1 MMGIEEEKQ
10 GRYLTVE
17 DIEALGTNPW
27 ERLANA
33 IIWQAAEDYRNLESR
48 TELEKLDR
56 FFRSAGFSALCG
68 LDGEKLRILRRRTLC
83 KHTNFQG
90 KISPDNCQIN
100 SRFL

>member
-33 IIWQAAEDYRNLESR
+33 VIWQAAEDYRTWESR

-56 FFRSAGFSALCG
+56 FFHSRWFSALCG
-68 LDGEKLRILRRRTLC
+68 LDAETLLARLKEEKKRNGYPIVSET
-83 KHTNFQG
+83 G
-90 KISPDNCQIN
+90 PVP
-100 SRFL
+100 

>member
-1 MMGIEEEKQ
+1 MGIEEEKQ

-68 LDGEKLRILRRRTLC
+68 LDGEKLLARLKEEKKRNGYPIVSET
-83 KHTNFQG
+83 G
-90 KISPDNCQIN
+90 PVP
-100 SRFL
+100 

>member
-33 IIWQAAEDYRNLESR
+33 VIWQAAEDYRNLESR

-68 LDGEKLRILRRRTLC
+68 LDGETLLARL
-83 KHTNFQG
+83 KEEKKRNGYPIVSETG
-90 KISPDNCQIN
+90 PVS
-100 SRFL
+100 

>member
-33 IIWQAAEDYRNLESR
+33 VIWQAAEDYRNLESR

-68 LDGEKLRILRRRTLC
+68 LDGEKLLARLKEEKKRNGYPIVSET
-83 KHTNFQG
+83 G
-90 KISPDNCQIN
+90 PVP
-100 SRFL
+100 

>member
-1 MMGIEEEKQ
+1 MMGIEEE
-10 GRYLTVE
+10 RYLTVE

-56 FFRSAGFSALCG
+56 FFHSRWFSALCG
-68 LDGEKLRILRRRTLC
+68 LDAETLLARLKEEKKRNGYPIVSET
-83 KHTNFQG
+83 G
-90 KISPDNCQIN
+90 PVS
-100 SRFL
+100 

>member
-68 LDGEKLRILRRRTLC
+68 LDGEKLLTRLKEEKKRNGYPIVSET
-83 KHTNFQG
+83 G
-90 KISPDNCQIN
+90 PVS
-100 SRFL
+100 

>member
-10 GRYLTVE
+10 ERYLTVE

-68 LDGEKLRILRRRTLC
+68 LDGEKLLARLKEEKKRNGYPIVSET
-83 KHTNFQG
+83 G
-90 KISPDNCQIN
+90 PVS
-100 SRFL
+100 

>member
-10 GRYLTVE
+10 ERYLTVE

-33 IIWQAAEDYRNLESR
+33 IIWQAAEDYRTKESR

-68 LDGEKLRILRRRTLC
+68 LDGEKLLARLKEEKKRNGYPIVSET
-83 KHTNFQG
+83 G
-90 KISPDNCQIN
+90 PVS
-100 SRFL
+100 

>member
-33 IIWQAAEDYRNLESR
+33 IIWQAAEDYRTKESR

-68 LDGEKLRILRRRTLC
+68 LDGETLLARL
-83 KHTNFQG
+83 KEEKKRNGYPIASETG
-90 KISPDNCQIN
+90 PVP
-100 SRFL
+100 

>member
-33 IIWQAAEDYRNLESR
+33 VIWQAAEDYRTKDSR

-68 LDGEKLRILRRRTLC
+68 LDGETLLARL
-83 KHTNFQG
+83 KEEKKRNGYPIVSETG
-90 KISPDNCQIN
+90 PVS
-100 SRFL
+100 

>member
-1 MMGIEEEKQ
+1 MMGIEEE
-10 GRYLTVE
+10 RYLTVE

-33 IIWQAAEDYRNLESR
+33 IIWQAAEDYRTKESR

-68 LDGEKLRILRRRTLC
+68 LDGEKRLARRKEEKKRNGYPIVSET
-83 KHTNFQG
+83 G
-90 KISPDNCQIN
+90 PVS
-100 SRFL
+100 

>member
-33 IIWQAAEDYRNLESR
+33 VIWQAAEDYRNLESR

-68 LDGEKLRILRRRTLC
+68 LDGEKLLARLKEEKKRNGYPIVSET
-83 KHTNFQG
+83 G
-90 KISPDNCQIN
+90 PVS
-100 SRFL
+100 

>member
-56 FFRSAGFSALCG
+56 FFRSAGFSALCR
-68 LDGEKLRILRRRTLC
+68 LDGEKLLARLKEEKKRNGYPIVSET
-83 KHTNFQG
+83 G
-90 KISPDNCQIN
+90 PVS
-100 SRFL
+100 

>member
-68 LDGEKLRILRRRTLC
+68 LDTETLLARLKEEKKRNGYPIVSET
-83 KHTNFQG
+83 G
-90 KISPDNCQIN
+90 PVS
-100 SRFL
+100 

>member
-33 IIWQAAEDYRNLESR
+33 TKESR

-56 FFRSAGFSALCG
+56 FFRSRWFSALCG
-68 LDGEKLRILRRRTLC
+68 LDGEKLLARLKEEKKRNGYPIVSET
-83 KHTNFQG
+83 G
-90 KISPDNCQIN
+90 PVP
-100 SRFL
+100 

>member
-1 MMGIEEEKQ
+1 MMGIEEEKEE
-10 GRYLTVE
+10 RYLTVE

-33 IIWQAAEDYRNLESR
+33 IIWQAAEDYRTKESR

-68 LDGEKLRILRRRTLC
+68 LDGETLLARL
-83 KHTNFQG
+83 KEEKKRNGYPIVSETG
-90 KISPDNCQIN
+90 PVS
-100 SRFL
+100 

>member
-33 IIWQAAEDYRNLESR
+33 IIWQAAEDYRTKESR

-56 FFRSAGFSALCG
+56 FFRSPGFSALCG
-68 LDGEKLRILRRRTLC
+68 LDGETLLARL
-83 KHTNFQG
+83 KEEKKRNGYPIVSETG
-90 KISPDNCQIN
+90 PVP
-100 SRFL
+100 

>member
-48 TELEKLDR
+48 TELEKLDG
-56 FFRSAGFSALCG
+56 FFHSAWFSALCG
-68 LDGEKLRILRRRTLC
+68 LDAETLLARLKEEKKRNGYPIVSET
-83 KHTNFQG
+83 G
-90 KISPDNCQIN
+90 PVS
-100 SRFL
+100 

>member
-56 FFRSAGFSALCG
+56 FFGSAGFSALCG
-68 LDGEKLRILRRRTLC
+68 LDGEKLLARLKEEKKRNGYPIVSET
-83 KHTNFQG
+83 G
-90 KISPDNCQIN
+90 PVS
-100 SRFL
+100 

>member
-33 IIWQAAEDYRNLESR
+33 IIWQAAEDYRTKESR
-48 TELEKLDR
+48 TEREKLDR

-68 LDGEKLRILRRRTLC
+68 LDGETLLARL
-83 KHTNFQG
+83 KEEKKRNGYPIVSET
-90 KISPDNCQIN
+90 SPV
-100 SRFL
+100 S

>member
-1 MMGIEEEKQ
+1 MTGIEEE
-10 GRYLTVE
+10 RYLTVE

-56 FFRSAGFSALCG
+56 FFHSRWFSALCG
-68 LDGEKLRILRRRTLC
+68 LDAETLLARLKEEKKRNGYPIVSET
-83 KHTNFQG
+83 G
-90 KISPDNCQIN
+90 PVS
-100 SRFL
+100 

>member
-1 MMGIEEEKQ
+1 MMGIEEEKEE
-10 GRYLTVE
+10 RYLTVE

-27 ERLANA
+27 ERLAHA

-68 LDGEKLRILRRRTLC
+68 LDGEKLLARLKEEKKRNGYPIVSET
-83 KHTNFQG
+83 G
-90 KISPDNCQIN
+90 PVS
-100 SRFL
+100 

>member
-33 IIWQAAEDYRNLESR
+33 IIWQAAEDYRTKESR

-56 FFRSAGFSALCG
+56 FFHSRWFSALCG
-68 LDGEKLRILRRRTLC
+68 LDGEKLLARLKEEKKRNGYPIVSET
-83 KHTNFQG
+83 G
-90 KISPDNCQIN
+90 PVP
-100 SRFL
+100 

>member
-48 TELEKLDR
+48 AELEKLDR
-56 FFRSAGFSALCG
+56 FFRSGWFSALLG
-68 LDGEKLRILRRRTLC
+68 STSLWRTG
-83 KHTNFQG
+83 QAPG
-90 KISPDNCQIN
+90 P
-100 SRFL
+100 RYR

>member
-68 LDGEKLRILRRRTLC
+68 LDGEKLLARLKEEKKRNGYPIVSET
-83 KHTNFQG
+83 G
-90 KISPDNCQIN
+90 PVP
-100 SRFL
+100 

>member
-56 FFRSAGFSALCG
+56 FFRSRWFSALCR
-68 LDGEKLRILRRRTLC
+68 LDAETLLARLKEEKKRNGYPIVSET
-83 KHTNFQG
+83 G
-90 KISPDNCQIN
+90 PVS
-100 SRFL
+100 

>member
-33 IIWQAAEDYRNLESR
+33 IIWQAAEDYRTWESR
-48 TELEKLDR
+48 AKLEKLDG
-56 FFRSAGFSALCG
+56 FFHSRWFSALCG
-68 LDGEKLRILRRRTLC
+68 LDGETLLARL
-83 KHTNFQG
+83 KEEKKRNGYPIVSETG
-90 KISPDNCQIN
+90 PVS
-100 SRFL
+100 

>member
-33 IIWQAAEDYRNLESR
+33 IIWQAAEDYRTLESR

-68 LDGEKLRILRRRTLC
+68 LDGEKLLARLKEEKKRNGYPIVSET
-83 KHTNFQG
+83 G
-90 KISPDNCQIN
+90 PVP
-100 SRFL
+100 

>member
-1 MMGIEEEKQ
+1 MMGIEEEKEE
-10 GRYLTVE
+10 RYLTVE

-33 IIWQAAEDYRNLESR
+33 IIWQAAEDYRTKESR

-68 LDGEKLRILRRRTLC
+68 LDGEKLLARLKEEKKRNGYPIVSET
-83 KHTNFQG
+83 G
-90 KISPDNCQIN
+90 PVS
-100 SRFL
+100 

>member
-33 IIWQAAEDYRNLESR
+33 IIWQAAEDYRTLESR

-56 FFRSAGFSALCG
+56 FFCSAGFSALCG
-68 LDGEKLRILRRRTLC
+68 LDGEKLLARLKEEKKRNGYPIVSET
-83 KHTNFQG
+83 G
-90 KISPDNCQIN
+90 PVS
-100 SRFL
+100 

>member
-56 FFRSAGFSALCG
+56 FFHSRWFSALCG
-68 LDGEKLRILRRRTLC
+68 LDAEMLLARLKEEKKRNGYPIVSET
-83 KHTNFQG
+83 G
-90 KISPDNCQIN
+90 PVS
-100 SRFL
+100 

>member
-1 MMGIEEEKQ
+1 MMGIEE

-33 IIWQAAEDYRNLESR
+33 IIWQAAEDYRTKESR

-68 LDGEKLRILRRRTLC
+68 LDGEKLLARLKEEKKRNGYPIVSET
-83 KHTNFQG
+83 G
-90 KISPDNCQIN
+90 PVS
-100 SRFL
+100 

>member
-1 MMGIEEEKQ
+1 MMGIEEEKEE
-10 GRYLTVE
+10 RYLTVE

-68 LDGEKLRILRRRTLC
+68 LDGEKLLARLKEEKKRNGYPIVSET
-83 KHTNFQG
+83 G
-90 KISPDNCQIN
+90 PVS
-100 SRFL
+100 

>member
-33 IIWQAAEDYRNLESR
+33 IIWQAAEDYRTKESR

-68 LDGEKLRILRRRTLC
+68 LDGETLLARL
-83 KHTNFQG
+83 KEEKKRNGYPIVSETG
-90 KISPDNCQIN
+90 PVP
-100 SRFL
+100 

>member
-33 IIWQAAEDYRNLESR
+33 IIWQAAEDYRTKESR

-56 FFRSAGFSALCG
+56 FFHSAWFSALCR
-68 LDGEKLRILRRRTLC
+68 LDGEALLAKLKEEKKRNGYPIVSET
-83 KHTNFQG
+83 G
-90 KISPDNCQIN
+90 PVS
-100 SRFL
+100 

>member
-33 IIWQAAEDYRNLESR
+33 IIWQAAEDYRTKESR

-68 LDGEKLRILRRRTLC
+68 LDGEKLLARLKEEKKRNGYPIVSET
-83 KHTNFQG
+83 G
-90 KISPDNCQIN
+90 PVP
-100 SRFL
+100 

>member
-1 MMGIEEEKQ
+1 MMGIEEEKEE
-10 GRYLTVE
+10 RYLTVE

-56 FFRSAGFSALCG
+56 FFRSRWFSALCR
-68 LDGEKLRILRRRTLC
+68 LDGEALLAKLKEEKKRNGYPIVSET
-83 KHTNFQG
+83 G
-90 KISPDNCQIN
+90 PVS
-100 SRFL
+100 

>member
-33 IIWQAAEDYRNLESR
+33 IIWQAAEDYRTKESR

-56 FFRSAGFSALCG
+56 FFHSRWFSALCG
-68 LDGEKLRILRRRTLC
+68 LDGETLLARL
-83 KHTNFQG
+83 KEEKKRNGYPIVSETG
-90 KISPDNCQIN
+90 PVS
-100 SRFL
+100 